1 MRPERNCIEK
11 HLEHIYAISFLFFST
26 NMIFIDYL
34 QFWVEK
40 GIKQNTE
47 SQNLRNG
54 RDSSEKNKLNLW
66 AALFSIQNK
75 NSFIEAH
82 GKNVPS
88 YKLYYLL
95 H

>member
-1 MRPERNCIEK
+1 
-11 HLEHIYAISFLFFST
+11 
-26 NMIFIDYL
+26 MIFIDYL

-40 GIKQNTE
+40 DIRENTE

-66 AALFSIQNK
+66 AVLFSIQNK
-75 NSFIEAH
+75 NSFIESH

-88 YKLYYLL
+88 YNLYYLL
-95 H
+95 HWLEECQWENCYSL